1 MKQREVIQV
10 TGGASK
16 DTAHQERVKVPSES
30 GFRKQR
36 QLYFFQSNVLSL
48 LLAVRGLHCR
58 AGFPLAAVRGAPLE
72 RRWAGFSL
80 WWPLLA
86 LSEGSR
92 VRGLQQSQLPGSG
105 APAQRLW
112 GTASA
117 APCPAAPSPTRH
129 RTRERLR
136 GTASAAPCPAAPS
149 PTRHRTRV
157 SWAGRWFPYDGATGG
172 VRDVN
177 FICSVFPV
185 SLSLKRGRKAAMG
198 PSTHQ
203 SWNSSQD
210 PAVPQCPLRAGQ
222 VLGPIPPAVRPSSVA
237 QSCPTLC
244 NPMDCGTPGLSFH
257 QQLPEFTQTHVYPVS
272 DAIQPSYPL
281 SSPSPPA
288 FNPSRHQGLFQ

>member
-1 MKQREVIQV
+1 MSFRQGPQGQGTCLGNSPRDNRGLSFDNE
-10 TGGASK
+10 TARGHSGDGGASK

-129 RTRERLR
+129 RP
-136 GTASAAPCPAAPS
+136 AS
-149 PTRHRTRV
+149 
-157 SWAGRWFPYDGATGG
+157 
-172 VRDVN
+172 
-177 FICSVFPV
+177 
-185 SLSLKRGRKAAMG
+185 
-198 PSTHQ
+198 
-203 SWNSSQD
+203 
-210 PAVPQCPLRAGQ
+210 
-222 VLGPIPPAVRPSSVA
+222 
-237 QSCPTLC
+237 
-244 NPMDCGTPGLSFH
+244 PGLAGGFPTTEPPGESVMSILYAQF
-257 QQLPEFTQTHVYPVS
+257 
-272 DAIQPSYPL
+272 
-281 SSPSPPA
+281 SP
-288 FNPSRHQGLFQ
+288 FLLV